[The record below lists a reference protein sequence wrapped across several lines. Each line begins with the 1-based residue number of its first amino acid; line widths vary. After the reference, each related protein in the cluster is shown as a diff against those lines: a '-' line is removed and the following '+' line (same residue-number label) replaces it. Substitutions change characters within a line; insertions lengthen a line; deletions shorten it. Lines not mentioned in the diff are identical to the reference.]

1 MNIVIS
7 GGTGFVGKQLA
18 ETLIEKGH
26 HVYILTRSPEKKLDT
41 KQVTYIGWLKKGFD
55 PLSEL
60 PEIDAVVNLAG
71 TSLFGKWTKEKKE
84 DIRSSRM
91 EATETLVDM
100 IGKMS
105 KKPKVFVSGSA
116 VGYYGTSEQ
125 DAFTE
130 DTTKRGQDFLA
141 DVTYEWEE
149 TAKQAKRLGIRT
161 VLARFGIVLGDKG
174 ALPLMQLP
182 FRYFAGG
189 KIGSGEQWLSWIH
202 VQDAAGLIAY
212 AIEQDSIKGPLNVTA
227 PSPRRNKDFSKALA
241 KTLHRPYWTAAPAPV
256 IQKALGEM
264 STLVLE
270 GQCVYPKKALDSGYQ
285 FRFPA
290 LSEALEQAL

>member
-26 HVYILTRSPEKKLDT
+26 HVYILTRSPEQKLDT
-41 KQVTYIGWLKKGFD
+41 KQVTYVGWLKKGFD
-55 PLSEL
+55 PLSQL
-60 PEIDAVVNLAG
+60 PQIDAVVNLAG
-71 TSLFGKWTKEKKE
+71 TSLFGKWTTEKKAQ
-84 DIRSSRM
+84 IRSSRL

-100 IGKMS
+100 MGKMS
-105 KKPKVFVSGSA
+105 IKPKVFVSGSA

-130 DTTKRGQDFLA
+130 DTQKRGQDFLA
-141 DVTYEWEE
+141 DVTYDWEE
-149 TAKQAKRLGIRT
+149 SAKQAKDFGVRT
-161 VLARFGIVLGDKG
+161 VFARLGIVLGDKG

-212 AIEQDSIKGPLNVTA
+212 AIDNESIEGPLNVTA
-227 PSPRRNKDFSKALA
+227 PSPRRNKDFSKTLA
-241 KTLHRPYWTAAPAPV
+241 MTLRRPYWTTTPALV
-256 IQKALGEM
+256 VEKALGEM
-264 STLVLE
+264 SILVLE
-270 GQCVYPKKALDSGYQ
+270 GQCVYPKKAIDNGYH
-285 FRFPA
+285 FRFA
-290 LSEALEQAL
+290 SLSEALEQAL